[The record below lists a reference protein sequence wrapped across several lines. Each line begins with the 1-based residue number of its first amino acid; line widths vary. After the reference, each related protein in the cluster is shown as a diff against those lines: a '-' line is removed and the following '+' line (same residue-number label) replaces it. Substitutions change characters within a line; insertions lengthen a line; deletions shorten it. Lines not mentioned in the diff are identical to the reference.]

1 MTSQMITLESDLIQK
16 LKWLIMGRFLFAVLL
31 LGSTILLQ
39 SNEVL
44 FSPTTPLLI
53 LYIVIS
59 GLLFLSLIYYLIL
72 SRIRKNVWLA
82 YTQLIADTF
91 FVTLIIYITGGFLSI
106 FSFLYP
112 VVIIYSSIL
121 LYRKGSVFIAAL
133 CSFQYFILV
142 QFEYMGILKTF
153 LENGDPGVMGY
164 SGNQVFYKTLITVGA
179 CFAVAFLSSIL
190 SEQARKSKKEL
201 IAMEEHIKRVEKMA
215 YMGEIAANLAH
226 EIKNPLASL
235 AGSIQLLRE
244 EVKYDPDHDKLMR
257 IVLRETDRLSSL
269 ASNFLLFARLPTGKL
284 EKIALD
290 RALSETV
297 ELFEKDNTFIGR
309 INVDHE
315 LSSGIWVL
323 MDSMHLRQVMLNLL
337 LNAAEAIESKG
348 TIKLKMYPVKDNFAE
363 ITIVDNGCGMSDDI
377 INSIFDPFFTTKSS
391 GTGLGLS
398 IVHNMLKTYDSRLD
412 VESKVD
418 QGTRLCFKLKRTEP
432 PLSANLTLTPEHK

>member
-1 MTSQMITLESDLIQK
+1 MITLESDLIQK

-142 QFEYMGILKTF
+142 QFEYMGILKTRQPGF
-153 LENGDPGVMGY
+153 L
-164 SGNQVFYKTLITVGA
+164 
-179 CFAVAFLSSIL
+179 
-190 SEQARKSKKEL
+190 
-201 IAMEEHIKRVEKMA
+201 
-215 YMGEIAANLAH
+215 
-226 EIKNPLASL
+226 
-235 AGSIQLLRE
+235 
-244 EVKYDPDHDKLMR
+244 
-257 IVLRETDRLSSL
+257 
-269 ASNFLLFARLPTGKL
+269 
-284 EKIALD
+284 
-290 RALSETV
+290 
-297 ELFEKDNTFIGR
+297 
-309 INVDHE
+309 
-315 LSSGIWVL
+315 
-323 MDSMHLRQVMLNLL
+323 
-337 LNAAEAIESKG
+337 
-348 TIKLKMYPVKDNFAE
+348 
-363 ITIVDNGCGMSDDI
+363 
-377 INSIFDPFFTTKSS
+377 
-391 GTGLGLS
+391 
-398 IVHNMLKTYDSRLD
+398 
-412 VESKVD
+412 
-418 QGTRLCFKLKRTEP
+418 
-432 PLSANLTLTPEHK
+432 